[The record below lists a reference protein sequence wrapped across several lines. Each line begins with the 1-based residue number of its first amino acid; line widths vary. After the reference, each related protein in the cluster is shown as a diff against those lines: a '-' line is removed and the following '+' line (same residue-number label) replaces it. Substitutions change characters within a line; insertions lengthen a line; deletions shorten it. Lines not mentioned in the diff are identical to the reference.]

1 MSTRVVQRFINQTKK
16 QRKKERKAT
25 PDTEHLMIHT
35 NKIQKK
41 NKNKKPSR
49 VTDLIAFFLCI

>member
-41 NKNKKPSR
+41 NKNKIRSR
-49 VTDLIAFFLCI
+49 VE